1 MKNLKRNEKKLQVER
16 NNNNNKLRICSR
28 GPTRRFFFHFFVF
41 VFVAVSVAQ
50 FRFGRFDVAPLTT
63 HSNRH
68 PLFIDP
74 LCGCIEEK
82 RERREKRKPYVFI
95 VYLPV
100 ASAAAFFLERGR

>member
-1 MKNLKRNEKKLQVER
+1 MLTWPHTKVLF
-16 NNNNNKLRICSR
+16 
-28 GPTRRFFFHFFVF
+28 PFFFVF

-82 RERREKRKPYVFI
+82 REKRKPYVFI
-95 VYLPV
+95 VYLPA

>member
-1 MKNLKRNEKKLQVER
+1 MAPHEGSFS
-16 NNNNNKLRICSR
+16 I
-28 GPTRRFFFHFFVF
+28 FFVF

-74 LCGCIEEK
+74 LCGCIGEE
-82 RERREKRKPYVFI
+82 RGERKKRKPYVFI
-95 VYLPV
+95 VYLPA
-100 ASAAAFFLERGR
+100 ASAADFFLERGR